1 MMNDETNRLNQ
12 IEKRIEELDSAEYS
26 YSEVFQMICTEF
38 SLDAVLYEELLGCQ
52 CPFGLVGFLQEDKE
66 G

>member
-12 IEKRIEELDSAEYS
+12 IEKRIEELDSAEYE
-26 YSEVFQMICTEF
+26 YSEIFQIVCREE
-38 SLDAVLYEELLGCQ
+38 SIDAVLYEELLGCQ
-52 CPFGLVGFLQEDKE
+52 CPFGLIGFLQENKE